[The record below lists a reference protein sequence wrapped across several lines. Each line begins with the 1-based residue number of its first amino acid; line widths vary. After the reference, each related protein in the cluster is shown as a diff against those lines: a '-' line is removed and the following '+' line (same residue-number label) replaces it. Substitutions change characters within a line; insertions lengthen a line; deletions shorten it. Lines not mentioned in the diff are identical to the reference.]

1 MNINKFTQNSL
12 QAVQNCEKIAADNG
26 IVIAASKWG
35 KLKTICQM
43 AMVILLLAN
52 FPGKPVYILEQILIY
67 LALVLTVVSLID
79 YLYKNRKV
87 LGSQK

>member
-1 MNINKFTQNSL
+1 MIIIIAREFIISGFRQ
-12 QAVQNCEKIAADNG
+12 IAADNG
-26 IVIAASKWG
+26 IVIAASKWV

-52 FPGKPVYILEQILIY
+52 FPGKPVYILEQALIY

-87 LGSQK
+87 LSSQK